1 MTSMKITLTAL
12 ALLGLTACDT
22 DGSIGGSGGNNGI
35 LQSSLD
41 PSGVEYFNQEI
52 GDTVLFLVDQSS

>member
-35 LQSSLD
+35 LQ
-41 PSGVEYFNQEI
+41 
-52 GDTVLFLVDQSS
+52 